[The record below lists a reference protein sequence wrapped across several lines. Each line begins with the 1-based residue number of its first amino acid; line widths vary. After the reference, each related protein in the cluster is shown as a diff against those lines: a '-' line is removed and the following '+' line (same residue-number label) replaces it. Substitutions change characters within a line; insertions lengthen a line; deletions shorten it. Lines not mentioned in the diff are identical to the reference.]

1 MSKTCMEFNRNTT
14 LGVFFGLVVL
24 GMGGLFAFDV
34 MAQQILFMMVLP
46 SVLIFGG
53 LCLLLGMRFGEYRA
67 VK

>member
-1 MSKTCMEFNRNTT
+1 MEFDRTTT
-14 LGVFFGLVVL
+14 LGVFFGLVIL

-53 LCLLLGMRFGEYRA
+53 LCLFLGMRFGEYRA
-67 VK
+67 VR